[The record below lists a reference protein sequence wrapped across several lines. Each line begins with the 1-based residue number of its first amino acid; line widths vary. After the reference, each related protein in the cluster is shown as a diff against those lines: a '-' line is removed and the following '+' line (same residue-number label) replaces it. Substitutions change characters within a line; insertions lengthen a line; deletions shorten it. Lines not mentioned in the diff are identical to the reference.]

1 MISLGGG
8 LPSSEY
14 FPFERI
20 DLKVPTPPRFT
31 EQETK
36 ETGMTVSAGKH
47 DFAEGKSLYGQQ
59 RRNKTEGQP
68 LTLNRYP
75 HRIQLLP
82 SHGLRATTAIRHRTH
97 RGNALFNV

>member
-20 DLKVPTPPRFT
+20 DLKVPKPPHFSEKET
-31 EQETK
+31 E

-47 DFAEGKSLYGQQ
+47 DVAEGKSLYG
-59 RRNKTEGQP
+59 
-68 LTLNRYP
+68 
-75 HRIQLLP
+75 
-82 SHGLRATTAIRHRTH
+82 S
-97 RGNALFNV
+97 